1 MIKNSNSL
9 FYLNKLFKKII
20 LKKWY
25 IQKLKNKISFLN
37 TIKKQNY
44 KKLNTKC
51 YSQEYS
57 LIIVYIIEIY
67 FSQTN
72 TLVHLT
78 NSAGKLEF
86 FCSAGKLLFKGK
98 SKKARIS
105 VLLNIIRILIKK
117 LTFLQYRPVMLRLK
131 NVGFKKNW
139 ILKKLKK
146 KIFINTLMGL
156 NLYSYNGCRKKKIR
170 RKKLK
175 IT

>member
-1 MIKNSNSL
+1 MIKNSNNL
-9 FYLNKLFKKII
+9 FYLNKFLKKII
-20 LKKWY
+20 LKKRY

-37 TIKKQNY
+37 IKKKSH

-51 YSQEYS
+51 YNQEYN

-67 FSQTN
+67 FSHTN
-72 TLVHLT
+72 TLVHLI
-78 NSAGKLEF
+78 NSVGKLKF
-86 FCSAGKLLFKGK
+86 FCSAGNLLFKGK

-117 LTFLQYRPVMLRLK
+117 LTFLKHKPVMLRLK

-139 ILKKLKK
+139 ILKKLKRK
-146 KIFINTLMGL
+146 FFINTLMSF
-156 NLYSYNGCRKKKIR
+156 NSYSYNGCRKKKIR

-175 IT
+175 LT